1 MNHSLRCSFALVAAL
16 SAAPVMADDAP
27 AASPQPPAAA
37 PPLGGPSVPADA
49 GKTKEEFGEK
59 GAKGAAARGG
69 MAAERRDMDLWRRAF
84 QEMMPDLAP
93 ELQEQV
99 RAIRADFETRMK
111 AWREKNAD
119 AIKQFEAMRSKDGD
133 AKRPDPETLR
143 KMQALKETAPRAD
156 EVQQKVW
163 ALLTPEQQ
171 ATFKERYDSL
181 KKVALDRKSDRQE
194 RKAGDGKAAPGAP
207 MEADPML
214 PGGEKPAKKPSDR
227 PFNFEEKDDPA
238 RKGDGKPSGK

>member
-1 MNHSLRCSFALVAAL
+1 MLNALRLSCTLAVLAAGPAL
-16 SAAPVMADDAP
+16 ADDAP
-27 AASPQPPAAA
+27 PAA
-37 PPLGGPSVPADA
+37 PPLGGPAVPADA

-69 MAAERRDMDLWRRAF
+69 MAAERRDMELWRRAF
-84 QEMMPDLAP
+84 QELLPSLAP
-93 ELQEQV
+93 EVQEQV
-99 RAIRADFETRMK
+99 RTLRADFEARSK
-111 AWREKNAD
+111 AWREANAE
-119 AIKQFEAMRSKDGD
+119 ALKQFEAMRTKDGD

-143 KMQALKETAPRAD
+143 KMQAIKESAPKAD

-163 ALLTPEQQ
+163 ALLTPDQQ
-171 ATFKERYDSL
+171 ASFKERYDAL
-181 KKVALDRKSDRQE
+181 KKVAMDRKSDRQD
-194 RKAGDGKAAPGAP
+194 RKAGDGKAAPASP
-207 MEADPML
+207 MDPDPML